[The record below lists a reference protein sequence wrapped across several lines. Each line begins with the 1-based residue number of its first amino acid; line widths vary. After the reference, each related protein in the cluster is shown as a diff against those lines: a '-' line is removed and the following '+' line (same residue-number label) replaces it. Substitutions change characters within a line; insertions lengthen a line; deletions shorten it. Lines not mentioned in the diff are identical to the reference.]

1 MTTMS
6 PVEFSI
12 PALVGGLVFFIIFT
26 VGLFVDISIL
36 ISILRGNIDWKARY
50 QRLLDRPWTPYDGLH
65 FMVVMGTLFAVL
77 ILLGQIANQ
86 CGIVPS
92 EEAKPF
98 LLLAETLLMQG
109 VALITIEYLRR
120 RNQQS
125 ISASFLTKQQS
136 TRRSLLHGMLLYCAI
151 IPPVVISALLSNV
164 MLQTFNI
171 PVESQEILKGFANTS
186 TPIWLRGYLVIIAI
200 AGAPI
205 MEEMV
210 FRGIALPVA
219 AKHASPVL
227 AVIAV
232 SMLFAIVHGHL
243 PALIPLFVV
252 AVGFSSAY
260 IYSGSILVPMTM
272 HALFNSVNLSIF
284 FLCYKTLQP

>member
-1 MTTMS
+1 MPTMS
-6 PVEFSI
+6 PAEFST

-26 VGLFVDISIL
+26 AGIFVDISIL
-36 ISILRGNIDWKARY
+36 ISVLRGKIDWKARH

-65 FMVVMGTLFAVL
+65 LIVVMGTLFAVL

-92 EEAKPF
+92 EEAEPF

-109 VALITIEYLRR
+109 VALITLEYLRR

-125 ISASFLTKQQS
+125 ISASFLTEQQS
-136 TRRSLLHGMLLYCAI
+136 SRRSLLHGVLFYVAI
-151 IPPVVISALLSNV
+151 IPPVVISALLSNFI
-164 MLQTFNI
+164 LQTFNI
-171 PVESQEILKGFANTS
+171 PVESQDILKGFADAN

-210 FRGIALPVA
+210 FRGIALPIA